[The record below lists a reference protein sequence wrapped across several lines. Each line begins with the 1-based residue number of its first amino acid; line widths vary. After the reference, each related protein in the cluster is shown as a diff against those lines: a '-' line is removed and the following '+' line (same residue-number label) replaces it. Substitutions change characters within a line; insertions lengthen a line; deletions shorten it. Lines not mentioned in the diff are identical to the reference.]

1 MHEFEVLAAY
11 LVICSIYLSIF
22 FAAEKYFMKK

>member
-1 MHEFEVLAAY
+1 MHEFEVLATYFVLCA
-11 LVICSIYLSIF
+11 LYLSIF